1 MNKKVVFHIVGMNLT
16 IIGLSMLI
24 PAIWSFYYGTKDIYA
39 LLVSFLVTSG
49 FGLLLFFYFKPGRK
63 ENEIHYKEGFAV
75 VTFTWLLAS
84 LFGTLPFMLSGDI
97 LNFADAIFESTS
109 GFTTTGSTILEDIE
123 ALQPGIMFWRSQTHW
138 LGGMGILVLFI
149 AILSITG
156 SGGLQVY
163 KAESTSLIDNKLR
176 PKLSETAKIL
186 WFTYVM
192 LTAFLVMLLLAG
204 GMSFFDSL
212 CHAFSTIATGG
223 FSTKNLSIGFYDSS
237 YIQWILTLF
246 MFLSGINFALYYPVY
261 KNKSFKSFYKNAEFK
276 LYSLI
281 VFLSIAFTFFAL
293 YRAFPENGFFD
304 NILDSAFHVVSVITS
319 TGFATT
325 DYNLWPEVTKV
336 LLFTIMFI
344 GGCTGSTVG
353 SIKVGRYLI
362 LFKQTSQEIKKILHP
377 KAVTKTKIGDKVIE
391 DKMILNILQFF
402 FIFIFIF
409 IISAIIISFQKIDFV
424 TALTAAG
431 ASLTNVGP
439 GLGMVGPMETYS
451 HFNSFNKVY
460 LSFLMLLGRLELYT
474 VLVLLNP
481 VFWKK

>member
-1 MNKKVVFHIVGMNLT
+1 MNRKVVFHIVGMNLT
-16 IIGLSMLI
+16 IVGLSMLI

-39 LLVSFLVTSG
+39 ILISFLITSG
-49 FGLLLFFYFKPGRK
+49 VGLLLFFYYKPSRK
-63 ENEIHYKEGFAV
+63 ENEIRYKEGFAV

-84 LFGTLPFMLSGDI
+84 IFGTLPFILSGDI
-97 LNFADAIFESTS
+97 VNFADALFESTS

-123 ALQPGIMFWRSQTHW
+123 ALSPGVMFWRSLTHW

-192 LTAFLVMLLLAG
+192 LTIFLVMLLLAG
-204 GMSFFDSL
+204 GMNFFDSL
-212 CHAFSTIATGG
+212 CHAFSAIATGG
-223 FSTKNLSIGFYDSS
+223 FSTKNLSIGHYDSN
-237 YIQWILTLF
+237 YIQWIITMF
-246 MFLSGINFALYYPVY
+246 MFMSGINFALYYPVY
-261 KNKSFKSFYKNAEFK
+261 KNKNFKSFYKNQEFK

-281 VFLSIAFTFFAL
+281 VGASIVFTTVVL
-293 YRAFPENGFFD
+293 IKYYPENGFFQ
-304 NILDSAFHVVSVITS
+304 NFLDSSFQIVSIITS
-319 TGFATT
+319 TGFATV
-325 DYNLWPEVTKV
+325 DYNLWPEAVKV
-336 LLFTIMFI
+336 LLFAIMFI
-344 GGCTGSTVG
+344 GGSTGSTVG

-362 LFKQTSQEIKKILHP
+362 LFKQTAQEIKKILHP
-377 KAVTKTKIGDKVIE
+377 KAVTKTKVGDKVIE

-402 FIFIFIF
+402 FMFIFIF
-409 IISAIIISFQKIDFV
+409 IVSAIVISFQRIDFI
-424 TALTAAG
+424 TALTASA

-439 GLGMVGPMETYS
+439 GLSMVGPMETYS
-451 HFNSFNKVY
+451 HFNNFNKIY